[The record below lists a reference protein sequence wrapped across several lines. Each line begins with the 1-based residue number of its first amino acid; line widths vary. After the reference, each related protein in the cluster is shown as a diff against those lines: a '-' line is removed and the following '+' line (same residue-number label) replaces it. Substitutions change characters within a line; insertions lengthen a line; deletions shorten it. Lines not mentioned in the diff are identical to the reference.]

1 MTARQLSQSESDFT
15 PGKKQAIQ
23 KYEGAAL
30 QGGDVDQTKFLW
42 LSMLDR
48 VRKALEATA
57 KMGTLEQTGLESRC
71 GKEGKL
77 EAG

>member
-1 MTARQLSQSESDFT
+1 MKATLPRARSKPYRNMREPPSR
-15 PGKKQAIQ
+15 
-23 KYEGAAL
+23 
-30 QGGDVDQTKFLW
+30 DVDQTKFLW

-48 VRKALEATA
+48 VRKTLEATA
-57 KMGTLEQTGLESRC
+57 KMGTLEQTSLESRC